1 MEDLQ
6 RYEKFLTSEQ
16 YEEIIIRE
24 TKKVFYSVEMNLN
37 IPKDLQI
44 NTLMNVGFS
53 ILIQAA
59 MNHSDFEEVL
69 IVYSYHMKKV
79 LDKIERQIKEKNTED
94 V

>member
-1 MEDLQ
+1 MENLEQ
-6 RYEKFLTSEQ
+6 YEKFLTSEQ

-24 TKKVFYSVEMNLN
+24 TKKVFYSIEMNLN

-53 ILIQAA
+53 VLIQAA
-59 MNHSDFEEVL
+59 LNHKNFEEVL
-69 IVYSYHMKKV
+69 MVYSYHMKKV
-79 LDKIERQIKEKNTED
+79 LDKIERLSRENNTED